1 MFSTCPS
8 PHVCLVH
15 KDIRSHQMTSQAC
28 RQTGKG
34 PESPFSSESQPGF
47 AFITSETQRW
57 TRKRWPHWQEPS
69 ETWCINCYGKELKF
83 LPGGSAVQHSA
94 LSQGEPTPPHY
105 TPHRAAAKATDK
117 TDGGPPQTPPPPP
130 QPHSRDLRPFAAE
143 KKAGPGPAHAHARG
157 AAAEG
162 PWLRAR
168 GALPAAQAWGEDGRR
183 ERRRAP
189 ARFDP

>member
-1 MFSTCPS
+1 M
-8 PHVCLVH
+8 
-15 KDIRSHQMTSQAC
+15 
-28 RQTGKG
+28 
-34 PESPFSSESQPGF
+34 
-47 AFITSETQRW
+47 
-57 TRKRWPHWQEPS
+57 
-69 ETWCINCYGKELKF
+69 
-83 LPGGSAVQHSA
+83 QHSA

-117 TDGGPPQTPPPPP
+117 TDGGPPQTPPPP

-168 GALPAAQAWGEDGRR
+168 GALPAAQA
-183 ERRRAP
+183 
-189 ARFDP
+189 